1 MLEIFIYFIR
11 IEPYLLHILCDLKR
25 INFQFSI
32 TLLIR
37 IKRIESQFKTASVR
51 FNLTLKV
58 DLFQWNANKI
68 QKEKAILRFYQNISF

>member
-1 MLEIFIYFIR
+1 
-11 IEPYLLHILCDLKR
+11 LLHILCDLKR

-37 IKRIESQFKTASVR
+37 IRRIESQFKTASVR

-58 DLFQWNANKI
+58 DLFQ
-68 QKEKAILRFYQNISF
+68 